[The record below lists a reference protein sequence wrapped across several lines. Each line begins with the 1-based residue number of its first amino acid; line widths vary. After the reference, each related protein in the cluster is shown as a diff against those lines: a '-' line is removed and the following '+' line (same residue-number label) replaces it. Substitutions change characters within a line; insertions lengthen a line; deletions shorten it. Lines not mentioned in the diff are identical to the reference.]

1 MSFRCWSIHK
11 LSKEHISQKEHS
23 DMEEY
28 FNSKMKLF
36 EMCQMGFINIDDFR
50 GARVKREAKCQV
62 KTYGIDNTCDL
73 LAKDITITNIGVDFK
88 AKLTDKKRKNQSR
101 YTRKIQCI

>member
-1 MSFRCWSIHK
+1 
-11 LSKEHISQKEHS
+11 
-23 DMEEY
+23 MEEY

-36 EMCQMGFINIDDFR
+36 SMCQMGFVNIDDFR

-62 KTYGIDNTCDL
+62 KTYGIDYGCDL

-88 AKLTDKKRKNQSR
+88 AKIGDKNERVKVDIPGRFSV
-101 YTRKIQCI
+101 